1 MTILE
6 QYIGPAKGF
15 DHAESGRLD
24 LSRGLTMLK
33 RQIGPT
39 KGFDYVEMIDWTYQ
53 GLDSFRGLCS
63 SLGYASV
70 WCGLLRFRLLSLELV
85 LACLLV
91 KEAEQRLAE
100 AKRKLS
106 RMRGRCRAT
115 MAKQMRLSGGAP
127 GGLLGTVEDEVKAQ
141 DY

>member
-24 LSRGLTMLK
+24 PSRGLTMLK

-53 GLDSFRGLCS
+53 GRVVIGGTTFMVGLNLITS
-63 SLGYASV
+63 TREWIYLM
-70 WCGLLRFRLLSLELV
+70 
-85 LACLLV
+85 

-100 AKRKLS
+100 TKRKLS

-115 MAKQMRLSGGAP
+115 KAKQMRLSGGAP
-127 GGLLGTVEDEVKAQ
+127 GGLVGTVEDEVKAQ